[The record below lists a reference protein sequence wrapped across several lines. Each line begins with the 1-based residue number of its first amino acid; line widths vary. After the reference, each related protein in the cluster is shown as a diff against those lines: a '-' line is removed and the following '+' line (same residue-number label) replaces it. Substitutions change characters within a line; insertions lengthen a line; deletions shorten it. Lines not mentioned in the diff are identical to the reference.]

1 MEARRPTSAPRPKA
15 LEARDITREALDN
28 CSMVYHDT
36 CRRHQA
42 LERSWNRTEECLLAE
57 IAKLRKENTHL
68 RKQLATRNHRR

>member
-28 CSMVYHDT
+28 WSMVYQDT

-42 LERSWNRTEECLLAE
+42 LEKSWNRTEERLLADIAELRQE
-57 IAKLRKENTHL
+57 IDPEVTPKSKSD
-68 RKQLATRNHRR
+68 